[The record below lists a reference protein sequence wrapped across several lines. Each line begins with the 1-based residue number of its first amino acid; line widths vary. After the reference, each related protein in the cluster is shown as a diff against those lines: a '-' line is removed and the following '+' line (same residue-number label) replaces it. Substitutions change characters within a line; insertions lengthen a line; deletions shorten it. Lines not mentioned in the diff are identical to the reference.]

1 MLMMYFIDDVLYQTY
16 KTLYKK
22 VKVGLSQSTI
32 PELNSI
38 ATSVFGYRKNMQSM
52 YQNNAVKKKC

>member
-32 PELNSI
+32 PELI
-38 ATSVFGYRKNMQSM
+38 AVISNYQKN
-52 YQNNAVKKKC
+52 